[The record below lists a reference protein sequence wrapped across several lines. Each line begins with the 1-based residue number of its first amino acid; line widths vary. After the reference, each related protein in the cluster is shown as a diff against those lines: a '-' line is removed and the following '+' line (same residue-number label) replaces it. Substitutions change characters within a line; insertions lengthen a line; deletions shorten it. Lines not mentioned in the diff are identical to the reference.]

1 VSDTRYRGRH
11 RSRRKSSLTPRI
23 VGTGLVLPTTA
34 TLAIVSLGGNSP
46 SVALA
51 GNGADLSMQAQ
62 LKANSDEDAELAALK
77 DQDAPTLAR
86 GVDDRVARDSERV
99 RLDVVATENEKR
111 AAQEA
116 ALAAGDQVIE
126 VTSGKKAA
134 AAPAAAAPAAA
145 APAATASA
153 SATSRATSAAD
164 VAPPTVGSKAWVKPL
179 NSNYVLTSG
188 YAWRW
193 GKMHPA
199 QDFAIPVGTPVKAMS
214 SGVVI
219 LAGWSGGYGYK
230 VEIKYWD
237 GTVSWY
243 AHNSSLKVKVGQT
256 VSPGQVVSLSG
267 NTGHST
273 GPHLHLEI
281 HPGGGTGTVSPL
293 SWLSQRGM
301 PM

>member
-1 VSDTRYRGRH
+1 MSDTRYRGRH
-11 RSRRKSSLTPRI
+11 RTRRKSSLTPHI

-34 TLAIVSLGGNSP
+34 TLAIVSMGGNSP

-62 LKANSDEDAELAALK
+62 VTANAADDAELAALK

-86 GVDDRVARDSERV
+86 GVDDRVARDSERA
-99 RLDVVATENEKR
+99 RLDVVASENEKR

-126 VTSGKKAA
+126 VTAGTKTTTAA
-134 AAPAAAAPAAA
+134 GASTSTASPAADLPA
-145 APAATASA
+145 
-153 SATSRATSAAD
+153 
-164 VAPPTVGSKAWVKPL
+164 PTVGSKAWVKPL
-179 NSNYVLTSG
+179 NSSYVLTSG

-193 GKMHPA
+193 GRMHPA

-243 AHNSSLKVKVGQT
+243 AHNSSVKVKVGQT

-281 HPGGGTGTVSPL
+281 HPGGGDGTVSPL
-293 SWLSQRGM
+293 SWLRQKGM

>member
-1 VSDTRYRGRH
+1 M
-11 RSRRKSSLTPRI
+11 
-23 VGTGLVLPTTA
+23 GTGLVLPTTA
-34 TLAIVSLGGNSP
+34 TLAIVSMGGNSP

-62 LKANSDEDAELAALK
+62 VTANAADDAELAALK

-86 GVDDRVARDSERV
+86 GVDDRVARDSERA
-99 RLDVVATENEKR
+99 RLDVVASENEKR

-126 VTSGKKAA
+126 VTAGTKSTTAA
-134 AAPAAAAPAAA
+134 GASTSTASPAADLPA
-145 APAATASA
+145 
-153 SATSRATSAAD
+153 
-164 VAPPTVGSKAWVKPL
+164 PTVGSKAWVKPL
-179 NSNYVLTSG
+179 NSSYVLTSG

-193 GKMHPA
+193 GRMHPA

-243 AHNSSLKVKVGQT
+243 AHNSSVKVKVGQT

-281 HPGGGTGTVSPL
+281 HPGGGDGTVSPL
-293 SWLSQRGM
+293 SWLRQKGM

>member
-11 RSRRKSSLTPRI
+11 RSRRKSPLTPHI
-23 VGTGLVLPTTA
+23 IGTGLILPTTA

-62 LKANSDEDAELAALK
+62 LQATTTDDAELAAIK
-77 DQDAPTLAR
+77 DQDAPALAR
-86 GVDDRVARDSERV
+86 VVDDRVARDSERA

-111 AAQEA
+111 KAQED
-116 ALAAGDQVIE
+116 ALAAGDQALE
-126 VTSGKKAA
+126 VTQGTGTATATSGSAGAA
-134 AAPAAAAPAAA
+134 SAAQDTPAPAA
-145 APAATASA
+145 
-153 SATSRATSAAD
+153 
-164 VAPPTVGSKAWVKPL
+164 VGSKAWVKPL
-179 NSNYVLTSG
+179 NSSYVLTSG

-219 LAGWSGGYGYK
+219 FAGWSGGYGNK

-281 HPGGGTGTVSPL
+281 HPGGGDGTVSPMG
-293 SWLSQRGM
+293 WLRQKGM
-301 PM
+301 AM